1 MENLSLILVDDHK
14 LFREGL
20 KLLLDNLSFVQE
32 VREASNGQ
40 VFLKELEAGVPDLVF
55 IDVDMPVLNG
65 IEATRKAL
73 QLFPDLNIIALSMY
87 GDEEYYMKMI
97 NAGVKGYILKNCGIQ
112 EVEAAI
118 RSVVSGKVYFSQE
131 ILMLIIKNI
140 NKKREHS
147 KKSGLSEREREILC
161 HICMGLS
168 NHEIADLLCLSKRTV
183 DKHRENLLL
192 KTQSKNTAGLVIY
205 AIKNSIF
212 EI

>member
-1 MENLSLILVDDHK
+1 MENLSLMLVDDHK

-40 VFLKELEAGVPDLVF
+40 VFLQELEAGVPDLVF

-118 RSVVSGKVYFSQE
+118 HSVVSGKVYFSQE
-131 ILMLIIKNI
+131 ILMLMIKNI
-140 NKKREHS
+140 NKKKDHS
-147 KKSGLSEREREILC
+147 KKSGLSEREREIMC

>member
-20 KLLLDNLSFVQE
+20 KLLLNNLSFVQE

>member
-40 VFLKELEAGVPDLVF
+40 VFLQELEAGVPDLVF

-131 ILMLIIKNI
+131 ILMLMIKNI
-140 NKKREHS
+140 NKKRDHS

-212 EI
+212 EL

>member
-1 MENLSLILVDDHK
+1 MEDLSLILVDDHK

-40 VFLKELEAGVPDLVF
+40 VFLQELEAGVPDLVF
-55 IDVDMPVLNG
+55 IDVDMPVMNG
-65 IEATRKAL
+65 VEATRKAL

-87 GDEEYYMKMI
+87 ADEEYYMKMI

-131 ILMLIIKNI
+131 ILMLMIKNI
-140 NKKREHS
+140 HKNKDHS

-168 NHEIADLLCLSKRTV
+168 NQEIADRLCLSKRTV